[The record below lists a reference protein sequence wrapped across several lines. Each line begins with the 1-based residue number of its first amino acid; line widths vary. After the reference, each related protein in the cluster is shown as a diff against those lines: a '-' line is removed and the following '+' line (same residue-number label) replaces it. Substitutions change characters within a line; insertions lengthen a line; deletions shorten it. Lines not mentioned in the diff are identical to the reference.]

1 MKTPVL
7 YCIFNRLDVV
17 KKTFEPIRAARPER
31 LYIAAD
37 GPRLDKPGEKELT
50 EKVRKYILDNVDW
63 DCEVKTLYRDKNIG
77 CELAMS
83 GAVAWFFSYEEK
95 GIILEDDILTCPEF
109 FQFCE
114 QMLNFYEN
122 SDNITYISGYNFLSN
137 ITESCNSYYFL
148 PEAQAWGWATW
159 RKVLYPEKH
168 NVMYNYIPNIKDYH
182 SLVNRGR
189 IIKTITKRKDLQSA
203 LYYDLFFE
211 SRWDNN
217 FISYLLTHFPNAYSI
232 MPSKSLTSHIGDN
245 GYHFNGENNFD
256 IPIDNFDMENLI
268 FRKAIEPDREFQDL
282 LLEKIFYSECFRKYG
297 RENIDVKAVKQDYY
311 KIKSDIIT
319 SFLKWFYYRY
329 IKFMKKRAKTIQEQY
344 LHNKYLLTTIEPFY
358 IYTKYYYKK
367 S

>member
-17 KKTFEPIRAARPER
+17 KKTFEPIRAAQPER

-37 GPRLDKPGEKELT
+37 GPRSDKPGEKELT
-50 EKVRKYILDNVDW
+50 EKVRKYVLDNVDW

-83 GAVAWFFSYEEK
+83 GAIAWFFSYEEK
-95 GIILEDDILTCPEF
+95 GVILEDDILACPEF

-114 QMLNFYEN
+114 LMLNFYEN
-122 SDNITYISGYNFLSN
+122 SEDITYIAGYNILSN
-137 ITESCNSYYFL
+137 ITDNSNNYYFL
-148 PEAQAWGWATW
+148 PISQAWGWATW
-159 RKVLYPEKH
+159 KNRIYPKDRVSYKYH
-168 NVMYNYIPNIKDYH
+168 QNITEYH
-182 SLVNRGR
+182 SLVNRAR
-189 IIKTITKRKDLQSA
+189 IVKNITKRKDLQKA

-211 SRWDNN
+211 TRWDNN
-217 FISYLLTHFPNAYSI
+217 FISYLLTNFPTAYSI
-232 MPSKSLTSHIGDN
+232 MPGKNLTSHIGVM

-256 IPIDNFDMENLI
+256 IPIDNFDIENLI
-268 FRKAIEPDREFQDL
+268 FRKEFVPDFKFQNL
-282 LLEKIFYSECFRKYG
+282 MLEKMYYSKCFEKYG

-311 KIKSDIIT
+311 KIKADIIT

-329 IKFMKKRAKTIQEQY
+329 IKFMKKRAKTVHEQY